1 MTNANTT
8 DTDTNDTAQSESD
21 AVNEVLQAARLLLRK
36 HGLRAE
42 VTVRTTSGREWSRD
56 NF

>member
-1 MTNANTT
+1 MNTT
-8 DTDTNDTAQSESD
+8 DTDTNDTEQRESD